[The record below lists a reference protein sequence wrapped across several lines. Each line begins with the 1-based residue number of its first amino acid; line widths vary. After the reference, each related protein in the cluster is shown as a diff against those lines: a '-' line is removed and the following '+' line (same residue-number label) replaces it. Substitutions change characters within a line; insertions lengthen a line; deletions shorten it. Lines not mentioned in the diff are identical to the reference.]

1 LGASP
6 SQEQGASIPCAD
18 SRPRILWAGRLDRQ
32 KRFDLLID
40 IAAAMPDVDFLCWG
54 KAVLDAPPNLSALP
68 ANVRMQGA
76 FASFDDLPL
85 GEAEG
90 FLYTSAWDGLPTIL
104 IELGALGVP
113 IVASAVGGVP
123 ELIDEACGWPVP
135 GDAGREAYVA
145 ALRDL
150 LALPRRGT
158 RAPRSCSAR
167 SPRSMDGRAT
177 RRLSPGSS
185 AATRWR
191 EVNAMP
197 NPDISIIVTGHREGL
212 LAGPSAASARAAQ
225 RQAEASGLRV
235 ETHRRSRS
243 R

>member
-1 LGASP
+1 MTTAITDNDSLRRTLAKRF
-6 SQEQGASIPCAD
+6 SIPENEARKIRLIYTPAKTEVGREPLTRTG
-18 SRPRILWAGRLDRQ
+18 SEASLAGRRPRILWAGRLDRQ

-104 IELGALGVP
+104 IELGARGVP

-150 LALPRRGT
+150 LAHPQT
-158 RAPRSCSAR
+158 R
-167 SPRSMDGRAT
+167 
-177 RRLSPGSS
+177 
-185 AATRWR
+185 
-191 EVNAMP
+191 
-197 NPDISIIVTGHREGL
+197 H
-212 LAGPSAASARAAQ
+212 ARAAQ
-225 RQAEASGLRV
+225 LQRKIAAQHGWAGYAEAFARIV
-235 ETHRRSRS
+235 RDHQMA
-243 R
+243 